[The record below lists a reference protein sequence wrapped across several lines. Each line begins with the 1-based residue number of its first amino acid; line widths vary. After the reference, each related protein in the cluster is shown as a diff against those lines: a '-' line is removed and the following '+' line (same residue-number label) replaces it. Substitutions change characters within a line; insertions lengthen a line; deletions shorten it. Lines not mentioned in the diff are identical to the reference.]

1 MNKTQLKLLKR
12 AATKQHHRQPGHVL
26 SAGKLEYREALKFG
40 WTLVREDTG
49 AGAIWKHDLT
59 TV

>member
-1 MNKTQLKLLKR
+1 LNKTQIRLLKR
-12 AATKQHHRQPGHVL
+12 TTKPHHLYGPGHVL
-26 SAGKLEYREALKFG
+26 SAGKREYREALKFG